1 MKQTVIMSNASSVEA
16 YGMIGKIIIFTSF
29 IILSV
34 VYLMYHYIPW
44 PVLDLPTPID
54 RLVFTLQ
61 WHTVSLGVLYNAM
74 EVNMYLSI

>member
-1 MKQTVIMSNASSVEA
+1 MEQSAIMSNPSSAAA
-16 YGMIGKIIIFTSF
+16 YGMIGKIIIFISF

-34 VYLMYHYIPW
+34 AYLMYHYIPW
-44 PVLDLPTPID
+44 PVSDLPNPVD

-74 EVNMYLSI
+74 EVNICNLC